1 LVEAGAI
8 VEEVAFFGR
17 GMAKLGRDA
26 ATALARLGASL
37 WSSTHLRIRE
47 EALRQQV
54 ARLGDDLQL
63 ELGSLLTRC
72 QTLLDD
78 VRSVDATHQLS
89 ASDQRCLTAGFEAYL
104 ARVRE
109 LKLQAHQAL
118 QDLVTPRGG
127 ALEDRSNRLNN
138 LDVEICLLS
147 SEIADCEALCRTL
160 WADDLGEPAPLRV
173 A

>member
-1 LVEAGAI
+1 M
-8 VEEVAFFGR
+8 EEVASFGR
-17 GMAKLGRDA
+17 GMARLSRDA

-37 WSSTHLRIRE
+37 WSSTHHRIRE
-47 EALRQQV
+47 EALRLQV
-54 ARLGDDLQL
+54 ARLGDDLQV
-63 ELGSLLTRC
+63 ELRSLLMRC
-72 QTLLDD
+72 QTLLDA

-109 LKLQAHQAL
+109 LELQARQAL